1 MTAAAMQ
8 TGTRRIVVTLGA
20 APGGRAP
27 LAIAVRLAGLLGAEL
42 EGVFIEDI
50 NLIQLAGLPFLRELS
65 PWSLAEQAVSSQRM
79 ERQLR
84 AMARQART
92 LLEQEAGKLD
102 VPWTFQVWRGH
113 TGTEAL
119 TRAFSADILSL
130 GRLSALASC
139 RHWARTVRPPPVGA
153 VLAGIGVLAGLSE
166 PATRAITT
174 AARLARDLGTSLTVF
189 LPEGGTDRRIAPG
202 GKAACHA
209 RHARP
214 GSPPGAARWQR
225 HAASFAGGTGRRHRA
240 AGRGS
245 RPRAAANGRTR
256 ALPGSAGPSGAAGTL
271 KRSTAHG
278 TRLQTHFNG

>member
-1 MTAAAMQ
+1 MTAAATQ

-20 APGGRAP
+20 ALGGRAP
-27 LAIAVRLAGLLGAEL
+27 LATAVRLAGSLGAEI

-92 LLEQEAGKLD
+92 LLEQEAIKLD
-102 VPWTFQVWRGH
+102 VPWSFQVWRGH

-119 TRAFSADILSL
+119 TGAFNTDILSL
-130 GRLSALASC
+130 GRLSALVSC
-139 RHWARTVRPPPVGA
+139 RRWARAAHPPPVSTP
-153 VLAGIGVLAGLSE
+153 LAGIGVLAGLSE

-189 LPEGGTDRRIAPG
+189 LPEGGTDRVLRLEERLHVLLG
-202 GKAACHA
+202 TLDHQ
-209 RHARP
+209 
-214 GSPPGAARWQR
+214 AARLMPLGGSDMQR
-225 HAASFAGGTGRRHRA
+225 LLQAAH
-240 AGRGS
+240 
-245 RPRAAANGRTR
+245 
-256 ALPGSAGPSGAAGTL
+256 AAGTGL
-271 KRSTAHG
+271 LIAEAGHEL
-278 TRLQTHFNG
+278 LQTGGLERFQEALDRPVLLVR